1 MSDDFVIDNSVVM
14 TWCFGDEIS
23 RYSDR
28 VLDSL
33 EVSTG
38 FVPSI
43 WPLEVS
49 NVLLV
54 AERKKRIS
62 EADSARFLAL
72 LTELPIIVEQ
82 ESPERMIK
90 EILALAR
97 KHKLSS
103 YDASYLDLAMR
114 KGLPIATLDKNL
126 ITAAK
131 QSKVPILSYK

>member
-1 MSDDFVIDNSVVM
+1 MNDDFVVDNSVVM
-14 TWCFGDEIS
+14 TWCFKDETSQYADHIL
-23 RYSDR
+23 DR
-28 VLDSL
+28 L
-33 EVSTG
+33 EDSTG

-62 EADSARFLAL
+62 EAGSIRFIAL
-72 LTELPIIVEQ
+72 LSELPIIVEQ
-82 ESPERMIK
+82 EPPERMIK
-90 EILALAR
+90 EIFSLAR

-126 ITAAK
+126 LAAAK
-131 QSKVPILSYK
+131 RSKVPTLSGE